1 MLPGKEMISL
11 AFLTD
16 TERELILAVLQRDEE
31 LRQAEERRVR
41 RLKAGLLD
49 IKKKGAK
56 RGSRDYSN
64 RSCGRCQ
71 EPLSPLGASQ
81 CKGCNHQVCCKCRA
95 VRPNGFWVCSV
106 CAKEAEVKKSTGDW
120 FYDQRVNR
128 FMNSPGHTIVKASLR
143 KRPQMKKRET
153 VGEVLLQSSEMTPRQ
168 PAPIPQPRL
177 KKPAP
182 LNTRTDPEA
191 SDPPEVRDQE
201 HDSAESVVRAN
212 PSTSRA
218 ETDSS
223 CQSSSLTRK
232 DKPEGDTTG
241 RSSPTGSEVSTQAA
255 PSKASP
261 SHGSISEP
269 VSLLQRVLPCSGVIL
284 FEDEGLFKMSTKH
297 RTQKPAGN
305 GSPPSMLDLHDGSVE
320 VSRGSMGN
328 RSKSVPGLNMQQE
341 EEEEEDIDNLVKFH
355 REATHGSSFSLHSS
369 ISKSTLGSMT
379 SLYSEMGDYS
389 CVEVSGDIV
398 FSLSY
403 DERTQTLSI
412 LIKECHDLAYGDTAR
427 MRSNPYVKCYLLPDK
442 SRQSK
447 RKTTTKR
454 STVSPT
460 YNETLKFSISH
471 SQLLMRTLQLSV
483 WHYDPFG
490 RNAFLGEVEL
500 PLDCRDLGSTHE
512 ECVALRGKLSALAQ
526 HRGQLVIS
534 LKYVATNVPSKDK
547 CKVFSFQ
554 KKKRN
559 EDQGELHVLIKE
571 ARDLTAA
578 KGGGSS
584 DSFIKGHLLPAK
596 TKAARK
602 KTPIVRMSS
611 NPHYDHTFVYKVVSL
626 EQLKGM
632 CLELTVWDHEDTSS
646 NNFLGGVRLNSGP
659 GMIKGEGPEWSGSTE
674 EEVCLWEKMMQYP
687 GLWAEGTLSLRSSM
701 GYSK

>member
-31 LRQAEERRVR
+31 LRRAEECRVR
-41 RLKAGLLD
+41 RLKAELLD

-56 RGSRDYSN
+56 RGSRNYSD

-81 CKGCNHQVCCKCRA
+81 CNSCNHQVCCKCRA

-168 PAPIPQPRL
+168 AAPFPQPRL

-182 LNTRTDPEA
+182 LKTRADPEA
-191 SDPPEVRDQE
+191 SDSTEEREQE
-201 HDSAESVVRAN
+201 HDSAESVASPNSFR
-212 PSTSRA
+212 T
-218 ETDSS
+218 EMDSS
-223 CQSSSLTRK
+223 CQSSSLTRR

-241 RSSPTGSEVSTQAA
+241 RSSPTGSKVSAQAA
-255 PSKASP
+255 PSQASP
-261 SHGSISEP
+261 SHGFASKP
-269 VSLLQRVLPCSGVIL
+269 VPLVQRVLPCSGVIL
-284 FEDEGLFKMSTKH
+284 FEDEGLFKMSTK

-305 GSPPSMLDLHDGSVE
+305 GRPPSMLDLHDGSAE
-320 VSRGSMGN
+320 VSGGSMGN
-328 RSKSVPGLNMQQE
+328 RSKSVPGLNMQVYKQE

-355 REATHGSSFSLHSS
+355 REATHGSNFSLHSS

-379 SLYSEMGDYS
+379 SLYSEMGDYN

-403 DERTQTLSI
+403 DERTQTLSV
-412 LIKECHDLAYGDTAR
+412 LIKECHNLAYGDTAR

-460 YNETLKFSISH
+460 YNETLKFLISH

-512 ECVALRGKLSALAQ
+512 ECVALRGKSSAFAQ
-526 HRGQLVIS
+526 QRGQLVIS
-534 LKYVATNVPSKDK
+534 LKYVAADMPPKDK
-547 CKVFSFQ
+547 CKGEGG
-554 KKKRN
+554 KKRN
-559 EDQGELHVLIKE
+559 EEQGELHVLIKE
-571 ARDLTAA
+571 ARDLRAA
-578 KGGGSS
+578 KGGGSP
-584 DSFIKGHLLPAK
+584 DSFVKGHLLPAK
-596 TKAARK
+596 TKAAKR
-602 KTPIVRMSS
+602 KTPVLRMSS
-611 NPHYDHTFVYKVVSL
+611 NPHYDHTFVYKDVSL

-646 NNFLGGVRLNSGP
+646 NNFLGGVRLTSGP
-659 GMIKGEGPEWSGSTE
+659 GMMKGEGPEWSGSTE
-674 EEVCLWEKMMQYP
+674 EEVCLWQKMMQYP
-687 GLWAEGTLSLRSSM
+687 GSWAEGSLSLCSSM